1 MNNTKKKRVLLVDDN
16 PSILEI
22 LSMMLRSE
30 NLEIETANDG
40 AAALDLITNEL
51 KGNFDIIITDYQM
64 PVVDGQKF
72 AETLKKH
79 GEYKNIPII
88 LVTQE
93 IHRKYENDEKFKV
106 FDKILYKPI
115 TKDSLIESKNL
126 LLEKSIYKQAQ

>member
-51 KGNFDIIITDYQM
+51 KGNFDIIITDYHM

-79 GEYKNIPII
+79 DEYKNIPII

>member
-72 AETLKKH
+72 AETLKKYD
-79 GEYKNIPII
+79 EYKNIQII
-88 LVTQE
+88 LVTQK
-93 IHRKYENDEKFKV
+93 IHKKYENDEKYRV

>member
-1 MNNTKKKRVLLVDDN
+1 MLLVDDN

-79 GEYKNIPII
+79 DEYKNIPII

>member
-79 GEYKNIPII
+79 DEYKNIPII

-115 TKDSLIESKNL
+115 TKVSLIESKNL

>member
-22 LSMMLRSE
+22 LSMILRSE

-51 KGNFDIIITDYQM
+51 KGNFDIVITDYQM

-79 GEYKNIPII
+79 DEYKNIPII

-126 LLEKSIYKQAQ
+126 LLEKSEYK

>member
-72 AETLKKH
+72 AETLKKYD
-79 GEYKNIPII
+79 EYKNIPII

-93 IHRKYENDEKFKV
+93 IHKKYENDEKYRV

-126 LLEKSIYKQAQ
+126 LLEKSEYK

>member
-64 PVVDGQKF
+64 PVLDGQKF

-79 GEYKNIPII
+79 DAYKNIPII

-93 IHRKYENDEKFKV
+93 IHRKHENEEKFKV
-106 FDKILYKPI
+106 FDQILYKPI

>member
-79 GEYKNIPII
+79 DEYKNIPII

-93 IHRKYENDEKFKV
+93 IHRKHENEEKFKV

>member
-22 LSMMLRSE
+22 LSMILRSE

-51 KGNFDIIITDYQM
+51 KGNFDIVITDYQM

-79 GEYKNIPII
+79 DEYRNIPII

-126 LLEKSIYKQAQ
+126 LLEKSEYK

>member
-51 KGNFDIIITDYQM
+51 KVNFDIIITDYQM

-79 GEYKNIPII
+79 DEYKNIPII

>member
-51 KGNFDIIITDYQM
+51 QGNFDIIITDYQM
-64 PVVDGQKF
+64 PVIDGQKF
-72 AETLKKH
+72 AETLKKYD
-79 GEYKNIPII
+79 EYKNIPII

-126 LLEKSIYKQAQ
+126 LLEKSEYK

>member
-79 GEYKNIPII
+79 DEYKNIPII

-93 IHRKYENDEKFKV
+93 IHRKYENDEKYRV

-115 TKDSLIESKNL
+115 TKDFLIESKNL
-126 LLEKSIYKQAQ
+126 LLEKSEYK

>member
-79 GEYKNIPII
+79 DEYKNIPII
-88 LVTQE
+88 LVTQK
-93 IHRKYENDEKFKV
+93 IHKKYENDEKYRV

-115 TKDSLIESKNL
+115 TKDFLIESKNL
-126 LLEKSIYKQAQ
+126 LLEKSEYK

>member
-79 GEYKNIPII
+79 DAYKNIPII

-93 IHRKYENDEKFKV
+93 IHRKYENEEKFKV

>member
-22 LSMMLRSE
+22 LSMILRSE

-79 GEYKNIPII
+79 DEYKNIPII

-126 LLEKSIYKQAQ
+126 LLEKSEYK

>member
-79 GEYKNIPII
+79 DEYKNIPII

-126 LLEKSIYKQAQ
+126 LLEKSIYKQA

>member
-40 AAALDLITNEL
+40 AAALDLITNEP

-79 GEYKNIPII
+79 DAYKNIPII

-93 IHRKYENDEKFKV
+93 IHRKYENEEKFKV

>member
-79 GEYKNIPII
+79 DEYKNIPII

-126 LLEKSIYKQAQ
+126 LLEKSEYKQAQ

>member
-30 NLEIETANDG
+30 NLEIKTANDG
-40 AAALDLITNEL
+40 AVALDLITNEP

-72 AETLKKH
+72 AETLKKYD
-79 GEYKNIPII
+79 EYKNIPII

-93 IHRKYENDEKFKV
+93 IHRKYENEEKYRV

-126 LLEKSIYKQAQ
+126 LLEKSEYKQEQ

>member
-72 AETLKKH
+72 AETLKKYD
-79 GEYKNIPII
+79 EYKNIPII

-93 IHRKYENDEKFKV
+93 IHRKYENDEKYRV

-126 LLEKSIYKQAQ
+126 LLEKSEYK

>member
-79 GEYKNIPII
+79 DEYKNIPII

-126 LLEKSIYKQAQ
+126 LLEKSEYK

>member
-79 GEYKNIPII
+79 DEYKNIPII

>member
-22 LSMMLRSE
+22 LSMILRSE

-79 GEYKNIPII
+79 DEYRNIPII

-126 LLEKSIYKQAQ
+126 LLEKSEYK

>member
-1 MNNTKKKRVLLVDDN
+1 MNDTKKKRVLLVDDN

-40 AAALDLITNEL
+40 AAALDLIINEL

-64 PVVDGQKF
+64 PVLDGQKF

-79 GEYKNIPII
+79 DEYKNIPII

>member
-1 MNNTKKKRVLLVDDN
+1 MNDTKKKRVLLVDDN

-51 KGNFDIIITDYQM
+51 QGNFDIIITDYQM
-64 PVVDGQKF
+64 PVIDGQKF
-72 AETLKKH
+72 AETLKKYD
-79 GEYKNIPII
+79 EYKNIPII

-93 IHRKYENDEKFKV
+93 IHRKYENDEKYRV

-126 LLEKSIYKQAQ
+126 LLEKSEYK

>member
-64 PVVDGQKF
+64 PVIDGQKF
-72 AETLKKH
+72 AETLKKYD
-79 GEYKNIPII
+79 EYKNIPII

-93 IHRKYENDEKFKV
+93 IHKKYENDEKYRV

-126 LLEKSIYKQAQ
+126 LLEKSKYK

>member
-1 MNNTKKKRVLLVDDN
+1 MNNTKKKRALLVDDN

-79 GEYKNIPII
+79 DEYKNIPII

>member
-40 AAALDLITNEL
+40 AAALDLIINEL

-79 GEYKNIPII
+79 DEYKNIPII

>member
-22 LSMMLRSE
+22 LSMILRSE

-51 KGNFDIIITDYQM
+51 KGNFDIVITDYQM

-79 GEYKNIPII
+79 DEYKNIPII

>member
-1 MNNTKKKRVLLVDDN
+1 MNNTKKKRALLVDDN

-72 AETLKKH
+72 VETLKKH
-79 GEYKNIPII
+79 DEYKNIPII

>member
-79 GEYKNIPII
+79 DEYKNIPII
-88 LVTQE
+88 LVTQK
-93 IHRKYENDEKFKV
+93 IHKKYENDEKYRV

>member
-1 MNNTKKKRVLLVDDN
+1 MNDTKKKRVLLVDDN

-79 GEYKNIPII
+79 DEYKNIPII

>member
-51 KGNFDIIITDYQM
+51 QGNFDIIITDYQM
-64 PVVDGQKF
+64 PVIDGQKF
-72 AETLKKH
+72 AETLKKYD
-79 GEYKNIPII
+79 EYKNIPII

>member
-72 AETLKKH
+72 AETLKKYD
-79 GEYKNIPII
+79 EYKNIPII

-93 IHRKYENDEKFKV
+93 IHRKYENDEKYRV

-126 LLEKSIYKQAQ
+126 ILEKSEYK